1 MSEFLIYIAICVGP
15 SRHNHTSPGSVKWMA
30 DGGFEVVDIPFDKSA
45 AFIKERSKD
54 YMEAAKSMG
63 LVK

>member
-1 MSEFLIYIAICVGP
+1 
-15 SRHNHTSPGSVKWMA
+15 MA

-54 YMEAAKSMG
+54 YMEAAKGMALS
-63 LVK
+63 K